1 MILSKPQLVE
11 NIVREISDNS
21 TSQISPYDIRHNL
34 LDIIDS
40 VHLLTGSQNLKA
52 KNFDTPDTRS
62 TKVGN
67 FALDKLGLDGY
78 FSVDNTAIGYYALNA
93 NYQGVHNT
101 AIGSNALSC
110 NIYGEDNA
118 ALGYHSL
125 AGNTNGFG
133 NVGIGSFALHN
144 NRIGNFN
151 IAIGHGAG
159 YYVDRDT
166 NNRLFIASHP
176 IDETFLCGNPEG
188 LGLVPLIQGDMS
200 SGNLRVGIAVSGLH
214 EGATLQISGNF
225 HPSDSLKT
233 FDIGH
238 STYRWR
244 SIYLSRSIYFTN
256 DDYITYDDTNNKFL
270 ISNDIVVAGPASI
283 GGSAT
288 ISGNLL
294 ATGHANIGSY
304 ANINGDLVVSGDASV
319 SGHLTPRVHKLFDL
333 GELDKQ
339 WLNTY
344 TGNIYVSGI
353 GRFKRFEAVEQSH
366 YLHKTI
372 NLASSGYLNVID
384 GGGPNG
390 LYDYYTPNEETVIP
404 SGYLLDEELNG
415 AGFNARSRGV
425 DYERT
430 YEFIFNS
437 QDTSLK
443 NLSLDN
449 VYSRSHWISNISLGT
464 ANGCHVKTDRVI
476 NSGIVAIL
484 TYNDGLGY
492 HVASGKSYCTFQHN
506 LNRSLAGIGNVNFIA
521 SSGENNSYTIS
532 YSAPNSGVNINQR
545 FLSSISGVEIDN
557 DNNKEKLTG
566 FELSYVSDSTLD
578 EPMFFNEQAGQNAS
592 RFMIKSLNNSS
603 YALRSFTLLQ
613 DATDGYVGISNFGYA
628 ENMLPDTILNIR
640 STGNAV
646 IRATAENTDST
657 IAAIQLLGQENC
669 LKYGASLEYNT
680 DNNLLN
686 LNTYYNETEKTALR
700 ISNSGNC
707 IGIFSRSLPHAM
719 ITVGNSGEREAVISL
734 HHASGTPSGYANYA
748 QIFVKSQNDEA
759 KSSSLNFVDAS
770 GNIFEVVMNSIDIG
784 GQNLD
789 KPLLADDVGNTF
801 GGRFSPNTKAALQS
815 CIRNTALGYRALSY
829 VDGGNNNT
837 VIGYSSGSGISSGSN
852 NTVLGSYCARSIT
865 TGSNNIIIG
874 YNLANTYTGG
884 TSNIFMLGS
893 DSNVLMSGNI
903 LTKNTFLPEG
913 KLSLS
918 NNSNES
924 LKLQA
929 NTIEVVDGGGSNY
942 PDVSLSFKFTGNS
955 TAELFKLDHT
965 ANPISKSVT
974 YTSPATA
981 RPYGELKGDL
991 RLLGALRFSDGSKAV
1006 ESGSFLDDITRLSN
1020 SGVAISG
1027 ALSNTTAA
1035 NTTLRNDFDSLI
1047 IEGFAQENISAPP
1060 NASTAA
1066 TGRIR
1071 QKVKVG
1077 NSWQDKTVPP
1087 GQDPYTTIYNRD
1099 PFLRINK
1106 NDYVVAIR
1114 VNGEYRPMWVSY
1126 YS

>member
-40 VHLLTGSQNLKA
+40 VHLLTGSQNLRA
-52 KNFDTPDTRS
+52 KNVATPETRS
-62 TKVGN
+62 TKLGD
-67 FALDKLGLDGY
+67 FTLDKLGLDGY

-118 ALGYHSL
+118 AVGYHSL

-133 NVGIGSFALHN
+133 NIGIGSFALHN
-144 NRIGNFN
+144 NKIGNFN

-225 HPSDSLKT
+225 HPSDSLQT
-233 FDIGH
+233 FDIGN

-256 DDYITYDDTNNKFL
+256 NDHITYDDASSKFL
-270 ISNDIVVAGPASI
+270 ISNDTVID
-283 GGSAT
+283 GSASVGGDT
-288 ISGNLL
+288 TVSGNLL
-294 ATGHANIGSY
+294 STGHANIGSY
-304 ANINGDLVVSGDASV
+304 ANINGELTVSGDASF
-319 SGHLTPRVHKLFDL
+319 SGHLTPAANKLFDL

-339 WLNTY
+339 WLNIY

-353 GRFKRFEAVEQSH
+353 GRFQKFEAVSHSH
-366 YLHKTI
+366 YLNKTI
-372 NLASSGYLNVID
+372 NLASSGYINTLD
-384 GGGPNG
+384 GGGPNSI
-390 LYDYYTPNEETVIP
+390 YDYYNPIYDTSEP
-404 SGYLLDEELNG
+404 SGYLLEEELND
-415 AGFNARSRGV
+415 AGLFIKSSRNKS
-425 DYERT
+425 YSFIYQSPIYLST
-430 YEFIFNS
+430 YISDAEGDQSWYTN
-437 QDTSLK
+437 
-443 NLSLDN
+443 
-449 VYSRSHWISNISLGT
+449 SHWRSNISLLL
-464 ANGCHVKTDRVI
+464 NSGCHILVDKI
-476 NSGIVAIL
+476 ASKNKLSLL
-484 TYNDGLGY
+484 TYDDGLGF
-492 HVASGKSYCTFQHN
+492 HVVSGKLYNSHTHN
-506 LNRSLAGIGNVNFIA
+506 LKPLAGIGDVNFIA
-521 SSGENNSYTIS
+521 NSGTSTEYTLSLSS
-532 YSAPNSGVNINQR
+532 PNSGVNINQR
-545 FLSSISGVEIDN
+545 FLSQVSGISIDL
-557 DNNKEKLTG
+557 DNNKQKLTG
-566 FELSYVSDSTLD
+566 FELSYISDSVLD

-592 RFMIKSLNNSS
+592 RFTIKSFNNTS
-603 YALRSFTLLQ
+603 YANRAFTLLQ
-613 DATDGYVGISNFGYA
+613 NSDDAYVGISNFGYA
-628 ENMLPDTILNIR
+628 DNMLPDTIFNIR
-640 STGNAV
+640 STGNA
-646 IRATAENTDST
+646 IARITAENDEST
-657 IAAIQLLGQENC
+657 IAAIQLLSQENC

-680 DNNLLN
+680 DNNFLD
-686 LNTYYNETEKTALR
+686 LNTYYNEIEKTAIR

-707 IGIFSRSLPHAM
+707 IGFFSRNLPHAM

-734 HHASGTPSGYANYA
+734 HHCSGIPSGYANYA
-748 QIFVKSQNDEA
+748 QIFTKQQNDEA

-770 GNIFEVVMNSIDIG
+770 GNIFEVVMNSIDIN

-789 KPLLADDVGNTF
+789 KPLLADDEGNTF

-815 CIRNTALGYRALSY
+815 CKKNTALGYRALSY
-829 VDGGNNNT
+829 ISSGNNNT
-837 VIGYSSGSGISSGSN
+837 VVGYSSGSGISNGNN
-852 NTVLGSYCARSIT
+852 NTILGSYSARSIT

-874 YNLANTYTGG
+874 YNLANSYTSG

-893 DSNVLMSGNI
+893 DSHVLMSGNI

-918 NNSNES
+918 NESNES

-929 NTIEVVDGGGSNY
+929 NTIEVVDVGGSDY
-942 PDVSLSFKFTGNS
+942 PDTSLSFKFTGNN

-965 ANPISKSVT
+965 ANPISTTAT
-974 YTSPATA
+974 YTSPSTA

-991 RLLGALRFSDGSKAV
+991 RLLGALRFSDGSKAI
-1006 ESGSFLDDITRLSN
+1006 ESGSFLDDITNLSN

-1027 ALSNTTAA
+1027 ALSNTTAS

-1060 NASTAA
+1060 NANTAA

-1071 QKVKVG
+1071 QKIKVG
-1077 NSWQDKTVPP
+1077 NVWQDKTVPP

>member
-333 GELDKQ
+333 GELDRQ

-415 AGFNARSRGV
+415 AGFNARSRGI

-430 YEFIFNS
+430 YEFIFRS
-437 QDTSLK
+437 QDSLLN
-443 NLSLDN
+443 NLSIDN
-449 VYSRSHWISNISLGT
+449 IYSRSSWRSNISIST
-464 ANGCHVKTDRVI
+464 SAGCHVETDRVLN
-476 NSGIVAIL
+476 NSSIGLL
-484 TYNDGLGY
+484 TYDDGLGY
-492 HVASGKSYCTFQHN
+492 YVISGKLYCANQHN
-506 LNRSLAGIGNVNFIA
+506 ISRNLLSASDVNFIA
-521 SSGENNSYTIS
+521 NSGETDQYTIS
-532 YSAPNSGVNINQR
+532 YVSPNSGVNINQR
-545 FLSSISGVEIDN
+545 FLSNTSGITIDE
-557 DNNKEKLTG
+557 DNNKENLTG
-566 FELSYVSDSTLD
+566 FELSYVADSTL
-578 EPMFFNEQAGQNAS
+578 EAPMFFNEQVGQNPS
-592 RFMIKSLNNSS
+592 RFLVKSFNNSS
-603 YALRSFTLLQ
+603 YAKRSFTLLQ
-613 DATDGYVGISNFGYA
+613 DASDGYVGISNFAYA
-628 ENMLPDTILNIR
+628 DNMLPDTILNIR
-640 STGNAV
+640 STGNAI
-646 IRATAENTDST
+646 IRATAENNDNTVS
-657 IAAIQLLGQENC
+657 ALQLLGKENC
-669 LKYGASLEYNT
+669 LKYGVEFEYSISG
-680 DNNLLN
+680 NLFN
-686 LNTYYNETEKTALR
+686 INTYNNENKQTALK
-700 ISNSGNC
+700 ISNSGNK
-707 IGIFSRSLPHAM
+707 IGIFSSGIPHSM
-719 ITVGNSGEREAVISL
+719 LMVGSSGNSEAVVSL
-734 HHASGTPSGYANYA
+734 YHSSGIPSGHAGYAK
-748 QIFVKSQNDEA
+748 IFTKSQNDEA
-759 KSSSLNFVDAS
+759 KSSSLNFLDSS
-770 GNIFEVVMNSIDIG
+770 GNLFEVVMNSVDLN
-784 GQNLD
+784 GQNID
-789 KPLLADDVGNTF
+789 KPLLADDNGNTF
-801 GGRFSPNTKAALQS
+801 GGRLSPNTKSALS
-815 CIRNTALGYRALSY
+815 TCIRNTTLGYRALSY
-829 VDGGNNNT
+829 VNGGNNNT
-837 VIGYSSGSGISSGSN
+837 VVGYAAGSGTTTGNNNVILGSN
-852 NTVLGSYCARSIT
+852 SAQSLT

-913 KLSLS
+913 KLSLI